1 MCGEKRRAGSG
12 RAGRIG
18 SLPRVRGEVHDDRWR
33 NGNERITPACAGRS
47 NCILRLNAICEDHPR
62 VRGEKSSV
70 RVKNRSKSGSP
81 PRVRGE
87 AEKVE
92 NCRYDGGITPAC
104 AGRSENVV
112 PPGLPQQD
120 HPRVCGEK
128 TIPGINTE
136 VEAGSPPRVRGEVRN
151 GGDHIMK
158 LRITPACAG
167 RRARL
172 SAICTCFRDHP
183 RVCGEKHCKAD
194 VFHVCSGSPPRVRGE
209 ACGRWARPAFSRIT
223 PACAGRSHC

>member
-1 MCGEKRRAGSG
+1 MWGEVYRPCTRQRRLRITPACAGRSPRIRFRTPALRDHPRVCGEKRRAGSG

-104 AGRSENVV
+104 AGRRTRF
-112 PPGLPQQD
+112 LL
-120 HPRVCGEK
+120 
-128 TIPGINTE
+128 
-136 VEAGSPPRVRGEVRN
+136 
-151 GGDHIMK
+151 
-158 LRITPACAG
+158 LR
-167 RRARL
+167 
-172 SAICTCFRDHP
+172 S
-183 RVCGEKHCKAD
+183 
-194 VFHVCSGSPPRVRGE
+194 
-209 ACGRWARPAFSRIT
+209 
-223 PACAGRSHC
+223 